1 MINKNLKISFLE
13 NDAPHLPISNYYKKK
28 YSKISIYELAIILE
42 GKYEVLKKFIDM
54 YYNKITEIITT
65 ELIYATLKKTDED
78 NSKKIIANAI
88 KNLYLDYMENGE
100 HGILSKRAIET
111 RTVGLID
118 TGQYY
123 NNMNIAIDNIT
134 ATGEF

>member
-1 MINKNLKISFLE
+1 MINEALKLSFLE
-13 NDAPHLPISNYYKKK
+13 SDAPHLPISNYYKKK
-28 YSKISIYELAIILE
+28 YSNISIYELAIIFE
-42 GKYEVLKKFIDM
+42 GRYEVLNKFIDK
-54 YYNKITEIITT
+54 YYDKITEIITT
-65 ELIYATLKKTDED
+65 ELIYATLKKIDID

-100 HGILSKRAIET
+100 HGILSKRAIATE
-111 RTVGLID
+111 TVGLID

>member
-1 MINKNLKISFLE
+1 MINEYLKISFLE
-13 NDAPHLPISNYYKKK
+13 SDAPHLPISNYYKKK
-28 YSKISIYELAIILE
+28 YSAISIYELAIELE
-42 GKYEVLKKFIDM
+42 ERYEVLKKFIDM

-65 ELIYATLKKTDED
+65 ELIYATLKKIDID

-88 KNLYLDYMENGE
+88 KNIYLDYMENGE
-100 HGILSKRAIET
+100 HGILSKRAIAT
-111 RTVGLID
+111 GTVGLID

>member
-1 MINKNLKISFLE
+1 MINEYLTISFLE
-13 NDAPHLPISNYYKKK
+13 SDAPHLPISNYYKKE
-28 YSKISIYELAIILE
+28 YSNISIYELAIELE
-42 GKYEVLKKFIDM
+42 ERYEVLKKFIDK
-54 YYNKITEIITT
+54 YYNKITEIIST
-65 ELIYATLKKTDED
+65 ELIYATLKKIDID

-88 KNLYLDYMENGE
+88 KNLYLNYMENGE
-100 HGILSKRAIET
+100 HGILSERAIAT
-111 RTVGLID
+111 GTVGLID